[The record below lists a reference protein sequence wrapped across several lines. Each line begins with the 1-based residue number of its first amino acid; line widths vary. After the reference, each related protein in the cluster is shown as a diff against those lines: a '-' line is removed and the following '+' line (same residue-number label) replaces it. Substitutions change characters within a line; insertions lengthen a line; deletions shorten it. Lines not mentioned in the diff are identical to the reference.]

1 MKKLKKYNSLRL
13 ILAAAIIAF
22 MISFAGSTVMAAPLS
37 VTNNQSAIVAASGTS
52 KLQVCGE
59 LQKLDANACQG
70 TSSSIL
76 QSVIKPIMQI
86 LIIVVG
92 GVSVLVIVVGGFL
105 YVVSVGDPNT
115 TKRAKDDILYA
126 VVGLVISLFAQA
138 IVSFVLGAV
147 G

>member
-1 MKKLKKYNSLRL
+1 
-13 ILAAAIIAF
+13 
-22 MISFAGSTVMAAPLS
+22 
-37 VTNNQSAIVAASGTS
+37 
-52 KLQVCGE
+52 
-59 LQKLDANACQG
+59 
-70 TSSSIL
+70 
-76 QSVIKPIMQI
+76 MQI

-115 TKRAKDDILYA
+115 TKRAKDAILYA